1 MLKRDEGRARSNP
14 GVGPAPRAFMQLS
27 ADGAAELE
35 ETSPRRKAAAILLS
49 FLVLLA
55 VPFYL
60 AAIAHGSG
68 GDQPLAVKSSGP
80 GSGDDEDDDN
90 SGSGGN
96 SGPGSGDDDDDTPT
110 GTTPNTGPSNTAT
123 NDTATGTNTAAE
135 SDDGVST
142 DQATATGTTQ
152 GTGPSNT
159 NTNNTATGTK
169 TKNDD

>member
-14 GVGPAPRAFMQLS
+14 KVGPAPRAFMQLS
-27 ADGAAELE
+27 ADGSAELE

-60 AAIAHGSG
+60 AAMAHGSG
-68 GDQPLAVKSSGP
+68 GDQPLAVKS
-80 GSGDDEDDDN
+80 
-90 SGSGGN
+90 N
-96 SGPGSGDDDDDTPT
+96 SGPGSDDDDDEDSSGPGSDGDDDDTPT

-123 NDTATGTNTAAE
+123 NDTATGTVTTTGADAQ
-135 SDDGVST
+135 G
-142 DQATATGTTQ
+142 ATATGTTQ

-159 NTNNTATGTK
+159 NTNDTATGTR
-169 TKNDD
+169 TRNDD